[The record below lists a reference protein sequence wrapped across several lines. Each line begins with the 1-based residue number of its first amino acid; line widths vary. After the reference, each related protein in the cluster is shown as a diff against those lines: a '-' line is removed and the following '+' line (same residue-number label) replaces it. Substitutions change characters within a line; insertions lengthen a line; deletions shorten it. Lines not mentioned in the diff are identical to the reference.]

1 MKMKKPDVTVQ
12 QAYTF
17 TVDAV
22 RKYSGSKAL
31 NSYKWITMTAV
42 LLMMVVF
49 TACGKTKNPVF
60 LPEREDIISISV
72 SDGEKVAFSPNTE
85 GEATAFIDA
94 FYAILSDMKI
104 SNKESVTDAPV
115 NQDYIEISLNCDDK
129 VTTLFYYKDNNTEYV
144 EQPYQGIY
152 IPKSSLEEKITE
164 LYRIA
169 EQNPPVTVTFQAI
182 VLECLETSIL
192 AEPVEG
198 STELNSADQFSVPNT
213 EGIQFQAGDVIEI
226 AYDGSILETYPA
238 QLGEVSGITL
248 IEQAKTDA
256 MWDKI
261 PMVMV
266 NDKLYYDTGKESS
279 VEGRCGNM
287 DGQITSTVDGTETPT
302 ENNQSN
308 FGTGFGYQYGS
319 EENTIEIFMNEKWIV
334 FAYREET

>member
-1 MKMKKPDVTVQ
+1 MKIK
-12 QAYTF
+12 
-17 TVDAV
+17 
-22 RKYSGSKAL
+22 
-31 NSYKWITMTAV
+31 KWITMIVV

-49 TACGKTKNPVF
+49 IACGKT
-60 LPEREDIISISV
+60 
-72 SDGEKVAFSPNTE
+72 
-85 GEATAFIDA
+85 
-94 FYAILSDMKI
+94 
-104 SNKESVTDAPV
+104 
-115 NQDYIEISLNCDDK
+115 
-129 VTTLFYYKDNNTEYV
+129 
-144 EQPYQGIY
+144 EQPINT
-152 IPKSSLEEKITE
+152 PKSPSEEKITE
-164 LYRIA
+164 MYRNGTLA
-169 EQNPPVTVTFQAI
+169 DQDSLTAVTFQAI
-182 VLECLETSIL
+182 VLECSETSIL

-198 STELNSADQFSVPNT
+198 SIELDSADQFSVPNT
-213 EGIQFQAGDVIEI
+213 EGMQFQAGDVLEI

-238 QLGEVSGITL
+238 QLGKVSSITL
-248 IEQAKTDA
+248 IEQAKTDS

-261 PMVMV
+261 PMVMI

>member
-1 MKMKKPDVTVQ
+1 MK
-12 QAYTF
+12 
-17 TVDAV
+17 
-22 RKYSGSKAL
+22 RC
-31 NSYKWITMTAV
+31 ITMIAI
-42 LLMMVVF
+42 LLIMVVF

-60 LPEREDIISISV
+60 LPEREDIISIGV
-72 SDGEKVAFSPNTE
+72 SDGEKTAFSPNTE
-85 GEATAFIDA
+85 GEAAAFIDA
-94 FYAILSDMKI
+94 FYAILSDMEI

-129 VTTLFYYKDNNTEYV
+129 VTTLFYYKDKDTEYV

-182 VLECLETSIL
+182 VLECSETSIL

-213 EGIQFQAGDVIEI
+213 EGIQFQTGDVIEI

-238 QLGEVSGITL
+238 QLGEVYSITL
-248 IEQAKTDA
+248 IEQAKTDS

-261 PMVMV
+261 PMVMI

-279 VEGRCGNM
+279 VVGRCGNM